1 VASRTQSGEDAA
13 MTRGR
18 ARLAMG
24 DGLAAWVLE
33 APDGFGDASFH
44 THHAI
49 QLTLSFEGS
58 LTLVGEAETVAG
70 PLIAVATDTR
80 HRIEAAGLVGF
91 IFVEPEGPAGRA
103 LGDSLLR
110 GRPLAAIEHA
120 AFAQA
125 AEPLRAAVQP
135 GLAHSEMLVIA
146 KRAIAALVGEATPA
160 LPDERVRR
168 VIDHAL
174 ANPELSLDEAAAGA
188 GVFLS
193 PSRLR
198 HLFVEQTGLAFKT
211 YMLWQR
217 LIRALEAYAT
227 GRSLTEAAHHA
238 GFSDS
243 AHFSRVFRRYFGLP
257 ATTLTRL

>member
-1 VASRTQSGEDAA
+1 

-33 APDGFGDASFH
+33 APDGFGDAGFH

-49 QLTLSFEGS
+49 QLTLSYSGRLAIVGDDE
-58 LTLVGEAETVAG
+58 TLACER
-70 PLIAVATDTR
+70 IAVATDTR
-80 HRIEAAGLVGF
+80 HKFAAEGLLGF
-91 IFVEPEGPAGRA
+91 IFVEPESRIGRA
-103 LGDSLLR
+103 VAETVLC
-110 GRPLAAIEHA
+110 GRPIAAIENA

-125 AEPLRAAVQP
+125 ADRLRSAFEAPLTPQAM
-135 GLAHSEMLVIA
+135 LEIAHSAVAELA
-146 KRAIAALVGEATPA
+146 GEVAPV

-168 VIDHAL
+168 IIERAI
-174 ANPELSLDEAAAGA
+174 AEPELSLDQAAARA
-188 GVFLS
+188 GVYLS
-193 PSRLR
+193 PDRLR

-211 YMLWQR
+211 FMLWRR
-217 LIRALEAYAT
+217 LMRALEAYAD
-227 GRSLTEAAHHA
+227 GQSLTGAAHLA

-243 AHFSRVFRRYFGLP
+243 AHFSRVFRRFFGLP

>member
-1 VASRTQSGEDAA
+1 

-24 DGLAAWVLE
+24 EGLAAWVLE
-33 APDGFGDASFH
+33 APDGFGDAGFH

-49 QLTLSFEGS
+49 QLTLSFAGRLALAAESG
-58 LTLVGEAETVAG
+58 TIAGERV
-70 PLIAVATDTR
+70 AVAADTR
-80 HRIEAAGLVGF
+80 HRIEGDGLIAF
-91 IFVEPEGPAGRA
+91 IFVEPESHAGRA
-103 LGDSLLR
+103 LTEAVLR
-110 GRPLAAIEHA
+110 GRALAPIEDA
-120 AFAQA
+120 AFAAA
-125 AEPLRAAVQP
+125 AEPLREAFAGPLPREAMLAIAGAAVA
-135 GLAHSEMLVIA
+135 G
-146 KRAIAALVGEATPA
+146 LVGEVSLVVPRDVMEAV
-160 LPDERVRR
+160 LPDTRVRR
-168 VIDHAL
+168 VIGHAL
-174 ANPELSLDEAAAGA
+174 AHPGLSLDEAAAGA

-217 LIRALEAYAT
+217 LTRALEAYAE
-227 GRSLTEAAHHA
+227 GRSLTESAHHA

-257 ATTLTRL
+257 ATTLTRI

>member
-1 VASRTQSGEDAA
+1 

-18 ARLAMG
+18 AKLAMG
-24 DGLAAWVLE
+24 EGLAAWVLE
-33 APDGFGDASFH
+33 APGGFGDAGFH

-49 QLTLSFEGS
+49 QLTLSFEGNLL
-58 LTLVGEAETVAG
+58 LTGGGAAMAG
-70 PLIAVATDTR
+70 RHLAVAADTQ
-80 HRIEAAGLVGF
+80 HKFEADGLLGF
-91 IFVEPEGPAGRA
+91 IFVEPESPAGRA
-103 LGDSLLR
+103 LTETLLR
-110 GRPLAAIEHA
+110 GRPLARIDDA

-125 AEPLRAAVQP
+125 AAPLRTAFEPGLNPEQMLAIAGAAV
-135 GLAHSEMLVIA
+135 
-146 KRAIAALVGEATPA
+146 AALAGEAASA
-160 LPDERVRR
+160 LPDERIRR
-168 VIDHAL
+168 IIDHAL
-174 ANPELSLDEAAAGA
+174 AHPDLSLDAAAAEA

-217 LIRALEAYAT
+217 LIRALEAYAL

-243 AHFSRVFRRYFGLP
+243 AHFSRVFKRYFGLP

>member
-1 VASRTQSGEDAA
+1 

-24 DGLAAWVLE
+24 EGLAAWVLE
-33 APDGFGDASFH
+33 APDGFGDAGFH

-49 QLTLSFEGS
+49 QLTLSFAGRLALAAESG
-58 LTLVGEAETVAG
+58 TIAGERV
-70 PLIAVATDTR
+70 AVAADTR
-80 HRIEAAGLVGF
+80 HRIEGDGLIAF
-91 IFVEPEGPAGRA
+91 IFVEPESHAGRA
-103 LGDSLLR
+103 LTEAVLR
-110 GRPLAAIEHA
+110 GRALAPIEDA
-120 AFAQA
+120 AFAAA
-125 AEPLRAAVQP
+125 AEPLREAFAGPLPREAMLAIAGAAV
-135 GLAHSEMLVIA
+135 A
-146 KRAIAALVGEATPA
+146 RLVGEAAPV
-160 LPDERVRR
+160 LPDTRVRR
-168 VIDHAL
+168 VIGHAL
-174 ANPELSLDEAAAGA
+174 AHPGLSLDEAAAGA

-217 LIRALEAYAT
+217 LTRALEAYAE
-227 GRSLTEAAHHA
+227 GRSLTESAHHA

-257 ATTLTRL
+257 ATTLTRI